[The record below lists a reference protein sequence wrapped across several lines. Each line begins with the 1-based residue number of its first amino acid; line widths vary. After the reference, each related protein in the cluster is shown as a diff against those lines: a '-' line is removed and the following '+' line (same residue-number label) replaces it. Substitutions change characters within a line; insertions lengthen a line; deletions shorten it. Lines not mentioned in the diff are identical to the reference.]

1 MCPHRSISLIKNFLR
16 KRYGKL
22 SPHTSYCILPALL
35 ARFSGSHGW
44 QCRFV
49 KILQMKK
56 RGAEACNLHSAITMH
71 KAKSWEV
78 LLRAW
83 RDYVRVGL
91 HDIYFCIKIDLKAK
105 GGYTNLYF
113 HAIISLLCTFLRGR
127 CKLTCHHL
135 KANRSLARLHRV
147 SLEPKERSFCFR
159 GMWQGRYTGGVAVTI
174 LGQNTVKSTL

>member
-16 KRYGKL
+16 KRHGKL

-44 QCRFV
+44 QCRFF

-56 RGAEACNLHSAITMH
+56 RRTEACNLHSASIMH
-71 KAKSWEV
+71 RAKSWEV

-83 RDYVRVGL
+83 HNYVRVGL

-113 HAIISLLCTFLRGR
+113 HAIISLLCTFLRVG
-127 CKLTCHHL
+127 
-135 KANRSLARLHRV
+135 AN
-147 SLEPKERSFCFR
+147 
-159 GMWQGRYTGGVAVTI
+159 
-174 LGQNTVKSTL
+174 